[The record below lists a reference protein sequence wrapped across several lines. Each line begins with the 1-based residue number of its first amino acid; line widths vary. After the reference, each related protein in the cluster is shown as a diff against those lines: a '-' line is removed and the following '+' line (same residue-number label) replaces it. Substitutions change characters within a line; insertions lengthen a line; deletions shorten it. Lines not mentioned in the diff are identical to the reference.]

1 MKRESMAPS
10 WELLLTSLSQ
20 FERRFHAQSHQ
31 TTIPHWFVDHQHI
44 LAFFSSKMIPQHVAC
59 MIWTHLPMITWDHDL
74 TIIARHRAQPRWP
87 LLLATN
93 SRLRHLALAA
103 MKASGIGYSRRL
115 VNNDKIATK
124 MQNILCLLSCKL
136 SSLNTAN
143 NFQQVRPNCLQNQKC
158 WMKPFDW
165 ALSSRNSY
173 TRVALLRC
181 HANKHSLL
189 SCPGTSTS
197 SNPWF
202 GQKDHMI
209 YHPLGSIWPNKSRP
223 RILTHLIWFILTYD
237 DLSMSSVHRF
247 LMHLWIAICAQL
259 PPALDERACHP
270 FVCRSP

>member
-1 MKRESMAPS
+1 MRPWSDHHCQASCSAKVAIAASNQQSPKAPCLGCHEGF
-10 WELLLTSLSQ
+10 W
-20 FERRFHAQSHQ
+20 
-31 TTIPHWFVDHQHI
+31 HWIFQ
-44 LAFFSSKMIPQHVAC
+44 
-59 MIWTHLPMITWDHDL
+59 
-74 TIIARHRAQPRWP
+74 
-87 LLLATN
+87 
-93 SRLRHLALAA
+93 AA
-103 MKASGIGYSRRL
+103 GQQRQNRNQDAKYL
-115 VNNDKIATK
+115 VP
-124 MQNILCLLSCKL
+124 LSCKL

-209 YHPLGSIWPNKSRP
+209 YHLLGSIWPNKSRP